1 MHYSNKDRKEKN
13 NSGSYSF
20 SDGKEKERNLIYN
33 RLNLLPIFIQFFLK
47 TKLFFQVDDKKN
59 VKKVVIFYSCNFRTE

>member
-33 RLNLLPIFIQFFLK
+33 RLNLLPIFI
-47 TKLFFQVDDKKN
+47 LFFQVDDKKN